1 MIGPCKAP
9 LLLISIVSLLIL
21 YVPSS
26 NAVISCAT
34 VIQDLTP
41 CVGYLRS
48 GSGKPPPACCSGAKA
63 LAAAATA
70 TADKQA
76 ACSCLQMA
84 SRSLNPN
91 PTLAKSLP
99 GKCGI
104 NLGFTISPNVDCTK
118 IS

>member
-1 MIGPCKAP
+1 MISPSKASL

-21 YVPSS
+21 LVPSS
-26 NAVISCAT
+26 NAIISCGT

-41 CVGYLRS
+41 CVSYLRS

-63 LAAAATA
+63 LVAAASA
-70 TADKQA
+70 TADKRA

-118 IS
+118 